1 MAEPETRPKV
11 DRKARLKMPAQVMPK
26 QDPQVRIHNWDEVYL
41 PLDLE
46 AAKAEATRCIQCP
59 AAPCIEGCP
68 LHNDIPAALWLLEN
82 GDVLGAARKFRE
94 TSNLPEMCGR
104 LCPQELQ
111 CEGACVIGKNAKPV
125 AIGRL
130 EVFVNDY
137 LRKEVGYQV
146 PELPPSTG
154 KRVAVVGAGP
164 AGLAVAE
171 ELALKGHSITVFDAW
186 PQPGGLLLYG
196 IPNFKMVKE
205 PLYQKLDYLRKLGIE
220 FICNTYIGKEVTVD
234 DLLKGSP
241 WGKFDAVFLGHGA
254 GVGVELRVP
263 GEDLPGIFTAMDYLV
278 RGNLAP
284 ELLPESMREPLPA
297 ARSVSVIGGG
307 DTAMDCVRTAV
318 RLGAETVTCV
328 YRRTEAEMPGRADER
343 VHAHEE
349 NIQFH
354 FLAAPLEF
362 FAGDDGR
369 VARMKCQRMEL
380 GEPDDS
386 GRRRPVPIPGSE
398 FIIET
403 DMVLKGLGFGVDRAV
418 AWSASGLGTERWGGI
433 VIDRET
439 GATSRPGIFA
449 GGDAVNGADLVVT
462 ALRDGR
468 IAAKGIHQY
477 LTGEA
482 SGA

>member
-1 MAEPETRPKV
+1 VADPETRPKV

-26 QDPQVRIHNWDEVYL
+26 QDPKVRVRNWDEVYL
-41 PLDLE
+41 PIDLE
-46 AAKAEATRCIQCP
+46 TAEAEAARCIQCP
-59 AAPCIEGCP
+59 AAPCSEACP
-68 LHNDIPAALWLLEN
+68 LHNDIAAALWLLEN

-104 LCPQELQ
+104 LCPQEIQ
-111 CEGACVIGKNAKPV
+111 CEGACVVGKNAKPV

-130 EVFVNDY
+130 EVFVSDY
-137 LRKEVGYQV
+137 LRNEVGYEV
-146 PELPPSTG
+146 PELSPSTG
-154 KRVAVVGAGP
+154 KRVAAVGAGP

-171 ELALKGHSITVFDAW
+171 ELALKGHSVTVIDLW

-196 IPNFKMVKE
+196 IPNFKMAKE
-205 PLYQKLDYLRKLGIE
+205 SLYQKLDYLRKLGVE
-220 FICNTYIGKEVTVD
+220 FVCDAYIGKEVSVD
-234 DLLKGSP
+234 DLLTGSP
-241 WGKFDAVFLGHGA
+241 LGKFDAVFLGYGA
-254 GVGVELRVP
+254 GVGVQLRVP
-263 GEDLPGIFTAMDYLV
+263 GEDLPGIYTAMDYLV

-284 ELLPESMREPLPA
+284 ELLPESMREPLPK

-307 DTAMDCVRTAV
+307 DTAMDCLRTAV
-318 RLGAETVTCV
+318 RLGADKVTCV

-343 VHAHEE
+343 THAHEE
-349 NIQFH
+349 GIEFH

-386 GRRRPVPIPGSE
+386 GRRRPVPIPDSE

-403 DMVLKGLGFGVDRAV
+403 DMVLKALGFGTDRPV
-418 AWSASGLGTERWGGI
+418 AESAAGLETDRWNCI
-433 VIDRET
+433 AIDRET
-439 GATSRPGIFA
+439 GATNRPGIFA
-449 GGDAVNGADLVVT
+449 GGDVVNGADLVVT
-462 ALRDGR
+462 ALRDAR

-477 LTGEA
+477 L
-482 SGA
+482 SGK